1 MSEALLSV
9 EVAYALPDTQKIIA
23 LRVPAGTTA
32 AQAVR
37 LSKITEVFPEIDLE
51 HAQMGIF
58 SQVLGSKSLPAA
70 DEYPLR
76 AMDRVEIY
84 RPLIADP
91 KEVRKR
97 RAAEAKARRAAESS
111 AEQRAAANKESSAE

>member
-1 MSEALLSV
+1 MQVVSEQLLSV

-37 LSKITEVFPEIDLE
+37 LSKITEVFPEIDLDS
-51 HAQMGIF
+51 AAMGIF
-58 SQVLGSKSLPAA
+58 SQTLGSKGLPPA
-70 DEYPLR
+70 DEYQLQS
-76 AMDRVEIY
+76 MDRVEIY

-97 RAAEAKARRAAESS
+97 RAAEAKARRAAEKA
-111 AEQRAAANKESSAE
+111 AEKEAGKAE